1 MLSVLQAKA
10 RCEMAKV
17 DMLLVP
23 TALHHYTVKEIY
35 QQERDSDKVG
45 LDECAALKCTQ
56 GCRPAYLSWLCYHCC
71 LTA

>member
-1 MLSVLQAKA
+1 MISYESYHYCYEYGLMQAQA

-35 QQERDSDKVG
+35 QEERDNDQVG
-45 LDECAALKCTQ
+45 TPDAISHQ
-56 GCRPAYLSWLCYHCC
+56 F
-71 LTA
+71 